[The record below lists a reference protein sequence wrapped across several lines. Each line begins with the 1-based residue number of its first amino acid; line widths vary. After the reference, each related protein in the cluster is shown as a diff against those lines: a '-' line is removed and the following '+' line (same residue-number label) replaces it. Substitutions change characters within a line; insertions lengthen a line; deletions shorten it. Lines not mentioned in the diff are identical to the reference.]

1 LPKKT
6 HYLFF
11 PLFAKIKGFFLL
23 LTNLKTSLLNSR
35 LSFTRK
41 EVSLLAVNEI
51 KKGTYVLFA
60 VFLFFSINISSV
72 WAETRTATITVN
84 HLNVREGP
92 GLHYRVIKRVNKG
105 ETYAVI
111 EQKND
116 WIQLRLNA
124 KETGWI
130 SLQYASEATNT
141 IETAVSAV
149 NHLRVRTG
157 PGTKYA
163 VIGYLKQGQA
173 VEVLEKTKDW
183 AKVRSS
189 ILSGWVSA
197 NYLAPQT
204 SLEKQLIGVV
214 TTNQLNVRAEPSEK
228 GKIIRK
234 LNDGDYVNIVGQQG
248 NWLKIILEDQHTA
261 WVSSTYVSLQNRT
274 ASEPADSYIKV
285 LHHRTNIRVSPS
297 LNAHIVATA
306 NRGETYRVIHKEG
319 SWYYIEL
326 ADQRTGYIAEWV
338 VSTVNKKS
346 GTIQNKTIVL
356 DAGHGGK
363 DSGTIGK
370 NGTPEKALTLQT
382 AKLLQQKLGQAGANV
397 ILTRNDDLFISL
409 PNRVKIAYE
418 HEADAFIS
426 IHYDSSH
433 DATVNGITIYYY
445 DNKRDHPLAA
455 SIYSQLTT
463 IHNMKQRGIRFGD
476 FHVLRE
482 NNRPSVLLELG
493 YLSHP
498 TEGQFIVS
506 PYYQEKVTDA
516 IVESLKNYFQ

>member
-1 LPKKT
+1 MDD
-6 HYLFF
+6 
-11 PLFAKIKGFFLL
+11 
-23 LTNLKTSLLNSR
+23 
-35 LSFTRK
+35 
-41 EVSLLAVNEI
+41 I
-51 KKGTYVLFA
+51 KKGTYVFLA
-60 VFLFFSINISSV
+60 VLLFFSIHVSSV
-72 WAETRTATITVN
+72 WAETRTATITVA

-92 GLHYRVIKRVNKG
+92 GLHYKVIKRVNKG

-130 SLQYASEATNT
+130 SLPYASSSASAT
-141 IETAVSAV
+141 ETAVSAV
-149 NHLRVRTG
+149 DYLRVRTG

-163 VIGYLKQGQA
+163 VIGYLKQGQTVA
-173 VEVLEKTKDW
+173 VYEKTKNW
-183 AKVRSS
+183 AKVHSAN
-189 ILSGWVSA
+189 LSGWVSA
-197 NYLAPQT
+197 DYLSPQT
-204 SLEKQLIGVV
+204 ALEKHLIGIV

-234 LNDGDYVNIVGQQG
+234 LNGGDHVNIVVQQD
-248 NWLKIILEDQHTA
+248 NWLKIVLENQQTG
-261 WVSSTYVSLQNRT
+261 WVSSTYISLQNRT
-274 ASEPADSYIKV
+274 SPDPANTYIKV
-285 LHHRTNIRVSPS
+285 LYNRTNIRENPS
-297 LNAHIVATA
+297 LDAPVVATA
-306 NRGETYRVIHKEG
+306 NRGETYRVIRKEG
-319 SWYYIEL
+319 SWYYIKP
-326 ADQRTGYIAEWV
+326 AAQRSGYIAEWV
-338 VSTVNKKS
+338 VSTVNKKNGS
-346 GTIQNKTIVL
+346 IKNKTIVL

-370 NGTPEKALTLQT
+370 NGTLEKTLTLQT

-409 PNRVKIAYE
+409 PNRVKIAHE
-418 HEADAFIS
+418 HEADIFIS

-433 DATVNGITIYYY
+433 DATANGITVYYY

-455 SIYSQLTT
+455 SIYSQLKT
-463 IHNMKQRGIRFGD
+463 IDNMKQRGIRFGD

-493 YLSHP
+493 YLSNP
-498 TEGQFIVS
+498 TEGQLIVS

-516 IVESLKNYFQ
+516 IVESLKNDFQ